1 MVRVLFYLLSV
12 FILLGCQPDPIY
24 TVQSST
30 CHPNQLCNYSGGI
43 AVALDKPDV
52 QPETPFDLLLTLPEG
67 WRVKNAKMTGIDMYM
82 GMIPVFFEKNEHQ
95 WHAQTMVG
103 ACSSP
108 DMMWQLSITLYQQT
122 DSPETQLKEILYF
135 IKVLNQ

>member
-24 TVQSST
+24 TEQSST

-67 WRVKNAKMTGIDMYM
+67 WRVKNAKMTGVSMYM
-82 GMIPVFFEKNEHQ
+82 GMIPVFFEQKDHQ

-108 DMMWQLSITLYQQT
+108 NMMWQLSITLQRDT
-122 DSPETQLKEILYF
+122 SESELALKEILYF
-135 IKVLNQ
+135 IRVPN

>member
-12 FILLGCQPDPIY
+12 FVLLGCQPAPIY
-24 TVQSST
+24 TEQSST
-30 CHPNQLCNYSGGI
+30 CQPNQQCNYSGGI

-67 WRVKNAKMTGIDMYM
+67 WRVKNAKMTGINMYM
-82 GMIPVFFEKNEHQ
+82 GMIPVFFEQNNHQ

-103 ACSSP
+103 ACSTP
-108 DMMWQLSITLYQQT
+108 NMMWQLSITLQR
-122 DSPETQLKEILYF
+122 DIGESELALKEILYF
-135 IKVLNQ
+135 IRVPNQ